1 MELLMAKKI
10 LEMLD
15 ISKQFPGVRALDKVG
30 YDLNEGEVHGLLGEN
45 GAGKSTLI
53 KILAGDY
60 SKDEGEIYI
69 NGEKVEFQMPSDSQN
84 MGIRVIY
91 QELNTMDT
99 LSVAENIFV
108 GNLPKKRI
116 GTIDWKTLNK
126 RAKIVLDRM
135 LVKTNPKKIVGDL
148 TVHEK
153 QIIEIAKAIYKE
165 ANILV
170 MDEPTAALGEKDIV
184 SLFNII
190 RSLKSQGVGVIYIS
204 HRLEE
209 IFQITD
215 RVTVLRDGKKIG
227 TVNTEETDRDTLI
240 TMMVGRE
247 LKEMYP
253 KREVPI
259 GNVLMEVK
267 HLTINGIL
275 EDISFDLK
283 TGEIIGVFGLLGAG
297 RQNLIR
303 ALYGIDKFDSG
314 EIRIDGKP
322 AMVDT
327 PSKALQNKMGFMPID
342 RKLEGLALVLP
353 VYSNITMANIDNLGG
368 GYFINKSFEME
379 HSERWVNDV
388 RIKTPALTTE
398 VNSLSGGNQQKIVLA
413 RLLETGSR
421 IFIMNEPT
429 RGIDVGSKVDIYHI
443 MEALC
448 EAGSGIIM
456 ISSELPEILSM
467 SDRIIVISKG
477 KVTGEYKRGE
487 ANQEKLI
494 HSATV

>member
-1 MELLMAKKI
+1 MGKKI
-10 LEMLD
+10 LEMKN
-15 ISKQFPGVRALDKVG
+15 ISKQFPGVRALDKVS
-30 YDLNEGEVHGLLGEN
+30 YDLVEGEVHGLLGEN

-60 SKDEGEIYI
+60 SKDEGVILV
-69 NGEKVEFQMPSDSQN
+69 NGAGVEFNIPADSQA

-91 QELNTMDT
+91 QELNTLDT

-108 GNLPKKRI
+108 GNLPKRRI
-116 GTIDWKTLNK
+116 GTIDWTTLNK
-126 RAKIVLDRM
+126 RAKVVLERM
-135 LVKTNPKKIVGDL
+135 LVDTNPKKIVGDL

-170 MDEPTAALGEKDIV
+170 MDEPTAALGEKDIK

-190 RSLKSQGVGVIYIS
+190 RTLKKQGVGVIYIS

-227 TVNTEETDRDTLI
+227 TVNTNKANSNTLI

-259 GNVLMEVK
+259 GNVLMEVE

-275 EDISFDLK
+275 EDISFTLK
-283 TGEIIGVFGLLGAG
+283 SGEIVGVFGLLGSG

-314 EIRIDGKP
+314 EVRINGKTVL
-322 AMVDT
+322 VDT
-327 PSKALQNKMGFMPID
+327 PSKALQQKMGFMPID

-353 VYSNITMANIDNLGG
+353 VYSNITMANIDNLGDG
-368 GYFINKSFEME
+368 FLINKSYEME
-379 HSERWVNDV
+379 HSAKWVEDV

-429 RGIDVGSKVDIYHI
+429 RGIDVGSKVDIYQI
-443 MEALC
+443 MESLC
-448 EAGSGIIM
+448 EKGAGVIM
-456 ISSELPEILSM
+456 ISSELPETLSM

>member
-1 MELLMAKKI
+1 MLKKI
-10 LEMLD
+10 LEMRD
-15 ISKQFPGVRALDKVG
+15 ISKQFPGVRALDEVS

-60 SKDEGEIYI
+60 SKDEGAIFV
-69 NGEKVEFQMPSDSQN
+69 NGEEVEFHIPADSQN

-91 QELNTMDT
+91 QELNTLDT

-108 GNLPKKRI
+108 GALPRKKVMR
-116 GTIDWKTLNK
+116 TVDWKTLNK
-126 RAKIVLDRM
+126 QAKIVLERM
-135 LVKTNPKKIVGDL
+135 LVDINPKKIVGDL

-153 QIIEIAKAIYKE
+153 QVIEIAKAIYKE

-170 MDEPTAALGEKDIV
+170 MDEPTAALGEKEIE

-190 RSLKSQGVGVIYIS
+190 RSLKLQGVGVIYIS

-227 TVNTEETDRDTLI
+227 TVNTEETDKDTLI

-259 GNVLMEVK
+259 GKVLMEVRN
-267 HLTINGIL
+267 LTINEIL
-275 EDISFDLK
+275 EDISFTLK
-283 TGEIIGVFGLLGAG
+283 SGEIVGLFGLLGAG
-297 RQNLIR
+297 RQNLVR
-303 ALYGIDKFDSG
+303 ALYGIDKYDSG
-314 EIRIDGKP
+314 VIRIDGKP
-322 AMVDT
+322 VEVDT
-327 PSKALQNKMGFMPID
+327 TSKALQNKMGFMPID

-353 VYSNITMANIDNLGG
+353 VHSNITMGNIDNLGG
-368 GYFINKSFEME
+368 GFLINKNFEMK
-379 HSERWVNDV
+379 HTAKWVKDV

-429 RGIDVGSKVDIYHI
+429 RGIDVGSKVDIYQI
-443 MEALC
+443 MESLC
-448 EAGSGIIM
+448 EAGAGIIM

-477 KVTGEYKRGE
+477 KVTGEYRRGE

-494 HSATV
+494 HSATI